1 MALRRLV
8 EAYFVHYCRACR
20 FSRYLRENEHR
31 VCKLACLQAG
41 DVSDFLAIYAIMNIG
56 FVNLLVYRQG
66 VCQIFSL
73 FTVQ

>member
-8 EAYFVHYCRACR
+8 EAYFVHFCRTCR

-41 DVSDFLAIYAIMNIG
+41 DVSDFLAIYARMNIG
-56 FVNLLVYRQG
+56 FVNLRVCRQG
-66 VCQIFSL
+66 MCEIFSL
-73 FTVQ
+73 FTLE